1 MKSPLFS
8 DPYLK
13 PVVEQVL
20 EALHVVSGETFEF
33 VSSTS
38 MGSSELIVERYGIR
52 ENGLP
57 IVSVEINTTLIDAE
71 VADLELICSWNKKY
85 NPQMVKLIDRLHVP
99 MLSLLMG
106 VGLGLSPR
114 VEQMPFMLIV
124 HLGQERKRTAM
135 PFQPAEAACDL
146 LAA

>member
-20 EALHVVSGETFEF
+20 EALRVVSGETFEF

-38 MGSSELIVERYGIR
+38 MGSSELITERYGVR
-52 ENGLP
+52 ENGSP
-57 IVSVEINTTLIDAE
+57 IVAIEINTLVDAAE
-71 VADLELICSWNKKY
+71 VADLELICSWNKQY
-85 NPQMVKLIDRLHVP
+85 NPQMVKLIDRLHVS
-99 MLSLLMG
+99 MLALLMG

-114 VEQMPFMLIV
+114 VEQIPFMLMV
-124 HLGQERKRTAM
+124 HLGQERKRAAM